1 MNRRRDQPDGLPYRL
16 YERLGVRVYS
26 IGYKAE
32 DGTWSFRLKCP
43 AGEPGKIAELRRAA
57 IRKAADL
64 GAGAPIDGSFAAL
77 ADAWL
82 TRQKALPPGTEGK
95 RADSTLD
102 ENERELSMLKKA
114 FGVMQVTEIEK
125 ADGYAYL
132 DACLL
137 AKDREGNPR
146 PRPEKGNKEIA
157 LARLVLE
164 YGVRIRALTANPF
177 DGIEKLVT
185 RKDDRLVSDQEL
197 ALAVEVGRRM
207 GGPQHIVA
215 LALRTAWLCVRRSVE
230 VRALTRDQIGED
242 GIAWRAAKRQA
253 GQAQKLGLIEWS
265 DELRATVDEALAIKR
280 HALAGSWYVFGNLS
294 GQRYTKGGWKATL
307 AKLMTECVAEA
318 ARRKIAFAPF
328 SLQDC
333 RPKGVTDKLEQGDTD
348 TLDATMHTSER
359 MIRQVYDRR
368 RVRVAKP
375 VR

>member
-102 ENERELSMLKKA
+102 ENERELAMLKKA

-137 AKDREGNPR
+137 AKDRDGNPR

-157 LARLVLE
+157 LARLVFE

-185 RKDDRLVSDQEL
+185 RKNDRLVSDQEL

-307 AKLMTECVAEA
+307 SKLMLECIAEA

-348 TLDATMHTSER
+348 TLDATLHSSER